1 VTIEVTLAID
11 PAGLGDGQ
19 TTAIVAA
26 QLLDLGGLMFSWTP
40 ALEGAPARARFRL
53 ATESDLDRF
62 ALNPRS
68 VFGRPLTR

>member
-1 VTIEVTLAID
+1 MTIEVTLAID

-53 ATESDLDRF
+53 ATDRDLDRF
-62 ALNPRS
+62 ALKALKIPGVS
-68 VFGRPLTR
+68 LIT